1 VLTDPAVLDQVAD
14 AVVEQGLLL
23 APRRVPAAAPGDVA
37 LEGQLVIEGHPVTVK
52 LVLPAEFPLSFP
64 LLYLLPWDAL
74 GFIPHVMETSGYI
87 CYVAME
93 GLLLDRRDPVAIVAE
108 AIRRASSLLRDGV
121 TGANRAD
128 FVDEF
133 ESYWSRLPGTISVFS
148 LLEPGGEVR
157 QVIRAVAKEG
167 HSYLA
172 ASEAAISSFR
182 HGLSVAGRYT
192 IQNALFLA
200 LDEASVLVPPRP
212 DRPMWT
218 AEEARIALLPGF
230 SVENMARL
238 RKLTK
243 GRCKGQEYVAVG
255 IPRPS
260 GGTTIFGIRFDGVGN
275 VHPLLENGTA
285 ERLVPIRLDRLE
297 RSYLVPRGGG
307 EAELGSKRVL
317 LAGCG
322 SVGGYLALEL
332 ARAGV
337 LELTLVDPDVL
348 NIENTFRHV
357 LGWKYWGQN
366 KVEGLKTEIEAKLP
380 YARVNA
386 VRNTL
391 QGALAEGS
399 VDPAAFDLVVCALG
413 NPTVELAFDEYLRR
427 LPAHPPAMYTWL
439 EPFGIGGH
447 AMVSGNVPGGCFACL
462 YTSPVEGE
470 DGLFNRAAFSV
481 PDPARPFSRAISG
494 CGSLHTP
501 YGSMDASR
509 TAVLAAGLAVD
520 VLACR
525 EQGNPLLSWKGDAT
539 HYLLAGYEPSNRFGM
554 SEEQLFATRYAHV
567 SPRCPVC
574 GGRSGADGERGQ

>member
-1 VLTDPAVLDQVAD
+1 LTDPAVLDHVAD

-23 APRRVPAAAPGDVA
+23 APRRVPAVAPGDVA
-37 LEGQLVIEGHPVTVK
+37 VEGQLVIEGHPVTVK

-93 GLLLDRRDPVAIVAE
+93 GLLLDPRDPVAIVAE
-108 AIRRASSLLRDGV
+108 AIRRAASLLRDGV

-133 ESYWSRLPGTISVFS
+133 ESYWNSLPNAVRVFS
-148 LLEPGGEVR
+148 LLEPGGEVC
-157 QVIRAVAKEG
+157 QVIRAVPKKG

-172 ASEAAISSFR
+172 ASEAEISSFY

-192 IQNALFLA
+192 IQNALLLA
-200 LDEASVLVPPRP
+200 LEAGSVVVPPRP
-212 DRPMWT
+212 DGAMWT
-218 AEEARIALLPGF
+218 AEEARAALLPGL
-230 SVENMARL
+230 SVESMARL
-238 RKLTK
+238 RKLAK

-260 GGTTIFGIRFDGVGN
+260 GGTTMFGIRFDGVGD

-285 ERLVPIRLDRLE
+285 ERLVPLQLDRLE

-307 EAELGSKRVL
+307 EAELGAKRVL

-337 LELTLVDPDVL
+337 LELTLVDSDVL

-357 LGWKYWGQN
+357 LGWKYWGQY
-366 KVEGLKTEIEAKLP
+366 KVEALKTEIEAKLP

-391 QGALAEGS
+391 QGAIAEGA
-399 VDPAAFDLVVCALG
+399 VDPESFDLVVCALG
-413 NPTVELAFDEYLRR
+413 NPTVELAFDAYLRR
-427 LPAHPPAMYTWL
+427 LPVHPPAMYTWL

-447 AMVSGNVPGGCFACL
+447 AMASGNVPDGCFACL
-462 YTSPVEGE
+462 YTSPIEGE
-470 DGLFNRAAFSV
+470 DSLFNRAAFSV
-481 PDPARPFSRAISG
+481 PDPGRPFSRAISG

-501 YGSMDASR
+501 YGSMDAAR
-509 TAVLAAGLAVD
+509 TGVLAAGLAVD
-520 VLACR
+520 VLSGR
-525 EQGNPLLSWKGDAT
+525 EQGNPLLSWKGNAAQ
-539 HYLLAGYEPSNRFGM
+539 YLAAGYEPSSRFEL
-554 SEEQLFATRYAHV
+554 SEEQLFATRYAYV

-574 GGRSGADGERGQ
+574 GGDSGVPGGSGQ